1 MDNIFGRAMKVVEF
15 ENVSLCLNGKQILS
29 NVSFSIEKNETVLL
43 VGSSG
48 SGKSTIL
55 RLILA
60 LQRPSSGTI
69 RVMGQDLTGFCGSDL
84 LRLRQKIGLVFQE
97 GALFDSHTVLENVCF
112 FLVEN
117 LHVPLEEARERV
129 LPILEFLGLHE
140 YMHYYPSEL
149 SGGMKKRVGI
159 ARAIASKP
167 ELVLYDEP
175 TAGLDPISAKKVV
188 ELIDTLDREYGVTS
202 LIVTHELHYFVDAVD
217 RLLFLKNGQIVY
229 SGVPEVSILEQ
240 YSEPEVKPA
249 CS

>member
-1 MDNIFGRAMKVVEF
+1 MKVLEF

-29 NVSFSIEKNETVLL
+29 QVSFSIEKNETVLL

-55 RLILA
+55 RMILG
-60 LQRPSSGTI
+60 LVRPSSGTV
-69 RVMGQDLTGFCGSDL
+69 RVMGRDLARLSGNEL
-84 LRLRQKIGLVFQE
+84 LKLRQKIGLVFQE

-117 LHVPLEEARERV
+117 LHVRLEEARERV
-129 LPILEFLGLHE
+129 LPVLEFLGLRD
-140 YMHYYPSEL
+140 YMHYYPNEL

-159 ARAIASKP
+159 ARAIASRP

-175 TAGLDPISAKKVV
+175 TAGLDPISAKRVV

-202 LIVTHELHYFVDAVD
+202 LIVTHELHYFLEVVD
-217 RLLFLKNGQIVY
+217 RLLFLKHGQIVY
-229 SGVPEVSILEQ
+229 SGVPDLSILEQ
-240 YSEPEVKPA
+240 YDQPEVKPA